1 MIEEWKDIEGYEG
14 LYQVSNLGRVYT
26 FKRNKLM
33 TPVKS
38 RKGYLMVKLRVNNCA
53 KSLAV
58 HRLVAQA
65 FIQNPE
71 NKPQVNHIDED
82 KTNNM
87 VSNLEWVTNKENCN
101 HGTKIQRGIDS
112 VSKPILHVHNG
123 ITTEYKNA
131 VIASE
136 LTGMSKSTIRVQL
149 NKERIT
155 NKNNYFIYKNNTI
168 SKYYYEYLFENKVTD
183 SITGMG
189 KCLGVNRN
197 TISNRIKSGL
207 IKRRVV
213 YLCDQENL

>member
-1 MIEEWKDIEGYEG
+1 MKEIWKDVKDYEG

-33 TPVKS
+33 TPVKC
-38 RKGYLMVKLRVNNCA
+38 RKGYLRIKLRVNNCA
-53 KSLAV
+53 KSVAV

-65 FIQNPE
+65 FIPNPE

-82 KTNNM
+82 KTNNV

-112 VSKPILHVHNG
+112 VSKPILHIHNG

-136 LTGMSKSTIRVQL
+136 LTGMSTAGIRTQCDR
-149 NKERIT
+149 ERVI
-155 NKNNYFIYKNNTI
+155 NKNNYFIYKNNNI
-168 SKYYYEYLFENKVTD
+168 PKYYEYIFENKSTNT
-183 SITGMG
+183 IIGMAEL
-189 KCLGVNRN
+189 LGINRN
-197 TISNRIKSGL
+197 TVTKRIKSGL
-207 IKRRVV
+207 IKREVV
-213 YLCDQENL
+213 YLCDHANF